1 MASAKKEKVKQV
13 KSSKV
18 KDTFGEL
25 KKVSWPSF
33 GKVVKNTAIVLAV
46 VVVFALALWGIDY
59 LLFLLHG
66 VLVG

>member
-1 MASAKKEKVKQV
+1 MASAKKEKVKQAQ
-13 KSSKV
+13 SSKV
-18 KDTFGEL
+18 KETFGEL

-46 VVVFALALWGIDY
+46 VIVFALVLWGIDY
-59 LLFLLHG
+59 LLVLLHG

>member
-1 MASAKKEKVKQV
+1 MASAKKEKVKQA